1 MRATRLGKLFGN
13 AVAVG
18 DLASQQ
24 LLHLCQADARPPRE
38 ISIAAVDQPKH
49 QLALLCY
56 ALLGFGDT
64 AFSFCQMLSEHD
76 DTIPVRLGISG
87 VLGVLLVNLAFS
99 RTPRVAEMERRDLIS
114 SHFCFA
120 RRCAGH
126 AATLPPPKEQLIR
139 WTVPGSTPNRAA
151 ILLVPSYTLAFQGC
165 PDLSRRSTSRSWPTR
180 ARRGRAQ
187 RCA

>member
-1 MRATRLGKLFGN
+1 MRATRVGKLFGD
-13 AVAVG
+13 AVAVS

-64 AFSFCQMLSEHD
+64 TFSFCQMLSEHD

-120 RRCAGH
+120 GPRCA
-126 AATLPPPKEQLIR
+126 
-139 WTVPGSTPNRAA
+139 
-151 ILLVPSYTLAFQGC
+151 
-165 PDLSRRSTSRSWPTR
+165 LSRGDACAAERAIDVGRSF
-180 ARRGRAQ
+180 GRTC
-187 RCA
+187 RCETL